1 MRRRARRRSAPAAWA
16 TSCPAPTP
24 ATAVCWCAR
33 DALRLGV
40 RGLRGGGG
48 AARSLP
54 SAHDAGGEGGPD
66 VPVLRR
72 GARVGELLAGLAGE
86 RAVAVHGGSMT
97 AVWLEEWRPEG
108 ARIFLRITLDG
119 GFGLAPVGYFRFD
132 DKSFYGD
139 MERTRLA
146 AAAPSLVRALLAA
159 EVCLHGCSEGCG
171 YQPACGT
178 CDGNVDFIAEG
189 PVVVGHKVDHGK
201 IAGGLACPL
210 DAALTLAGLPDQAS
224 RDAAR
229 AAIAA
234 RVAR

>member
-146 AAAPSLVRALLAA
+146 AAAPSLVWALRAVEFGGYLRGFTKGPGAGDGPCCSICGAPPGERHCSAVELRS
-159 EVCLHGCSEGCG
+159 EVDE
-171 YQPACGT
+171 
-178 CDGNVDFIAEG
+178 
-189 PVVVGHKVDHGK
+189 
-201 IAGGLACPL
+201 
-210 DAALTLAGLPDQAS
+210 ALVAAGLPDQAS
-224 RDAAR
+224 RDEAR
-229 AAIAA
+229 LQLAE
-234 RVAR
+234 RSK